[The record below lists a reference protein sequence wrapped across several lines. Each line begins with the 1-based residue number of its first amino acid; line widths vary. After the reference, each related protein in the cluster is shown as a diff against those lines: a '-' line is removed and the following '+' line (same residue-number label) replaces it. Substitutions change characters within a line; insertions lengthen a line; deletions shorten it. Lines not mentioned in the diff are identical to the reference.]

1 MYKLYAVCLVQFFS
15 FFIWPA
21 SILRDKEIVSYGKL
35 SRSEYI
41 LWVMA
46 IWYLW
51 PRHTYVYVITLIL
64 HTKTFFI
71 IKDVGM
77 DITTNKLNWRHR
89 YTTPWRIHH
98 TILLLSWQTTKPYG
112 YFCTF
117 KTDIAIPLP
126 RLLIT
131 ACNAK
136 SIIFIPV
143 TDVTIRLPV
152 LSMTSYHNCTQFA
165 LIGDTL
171 TDISSL
177 IHVWPSW

>member
-1 MYKLYAVCLVQFFS
+1 MCINIHMPIQFMWLCSLLMFSSFLLYYSTQKEKLWYKFITRNSIRFS
-15 FFIWPA
+15 TFN
-21 SILRDKEIVSYGKL
+21 LNDRYVSVHLKL
-35 SRSEYI
+35 
-41 LWVMA
+41 
-46 IWYLW
+46 
-51 PRHTYVYVITLIL
+51 
-64 HTKTFFI
+64 F

-77 DITTNKLNWRHR
+77 DITTNKLNWQHR

-136 SIIFIPV
+136 PIIFIPV

-177 IHVWPSW
+177 IHVRPSW

>member
-1 MYKLYAVCLVQFFS
+1 MYSSAQLCELCEPLRCKLPVVYKQLQCHWLYLHFRPGLVR
-15 FFIWPA
+15 
-21 SILRDKEIVSYGKL
+21 L
-35 SRSEYI
+35 
-41 LWVMA
+41 
-46 IWYLW
+46 
-51 PRHTYVYVITLIL
+51 
-64 HTKTFFI
+64 I

-136 SIIFIPV
+136 PILFIPV

-152 LSMTSYHNCTQFA
+152 LSMTSYNNCTQFA
-165 LIGDTL
+165 LIGNTL

>member
-1 MYKLYAVCLVQFFS
+1 MDVNS
-15 FFIWPA
+15 FG
-21 SILRDKEIVSYGKL
+21 ILSMQIAWK
-35 SRSEYI
+35 
-41 LWVMA
+41 VM
-46 IWYLW
+46 ISC
-51 PRHTYVYVITLIL
+51 VITTVKENEYQRKRYFLRIN
-64 HTKTFFI
+64 FII

-77 DITTNKLNWRHR
+77 DITTNKLNCRHR

-136 SIIFIPV
+136 PIIFISV

>member
-1 MYKLYAVCLVQFFS
+1 MSLPQRLYQNEKQYLVSILAVQTKLVFMPEFS
-15 FFIWPA
+15 F
-21 SILRDKEIVSYGKL
+21 
-35 SRSEYI
+35 
-41 LWVMA
+41 
-46 IWYLW
+46 
-51 PRHTYVYVITLIL
+51 
-64 HTKTFFI
+64 

-77 DITTNKLNWRHR
+77 DMNTNKLNWRHR
-89 YTTPWRIHH
+89 YTICWRIHH
-98 TILLLSWQTTKPYG
+98 TILLLSRQTTIPYG

-117 KTDIAIPLP
+117 KTDIAIPLL

-136 SIIFIPV
+136 RIIFIPV
-143 TDVTIRLPV
+143 TDVTIPLHV
-152 LSMTSYHNCTQFA
+152 LSMTSYHNYTQFA

>member
-1 MYKLYAVCLVQFFS
+1 MKSIFRATAEPHVRYSQKLRKVRLALCRWLVNLMKTMNSFCLDRV
-15 FFIWPA
+15 I
-21 SILRDKEIVSYGKL
+21 
-35 SRSEYI
+35 YI
-41 LWVMA
+41 
-46 IWYLW
+46 
-51 PRHTYVYVITLIL
+51 
-64 HTKTFFI
+64 F

-89 YTTPWRIHH
+89 FTTPWRIDH

-136 SIIFIPV
+136 PIIFIPV

-165 LIGDTL
+165 LIGDNL

>member
-1 MYKLYAVCLVQFFS
+1 MQQGT
-15 FFIWPA
+15 
-21 SILRDKEIVSYGKL
+21 LRIISKMLNV
-35 SRSEYI
+35 
-41 LWVMA
+41 
-46 IWYLW
+46 
-51 PRHTYVYVITLIL
+51 
-64 HTKTFFI
+64 F

-77 DITTNKLNWRHR
+77 DMNTNNLNWRHR

-98 TILLLSWQTTKPYG
+98 TTLLLSWQTTKPYG

-117 KTDIAIPLP
+117 KTDIAIPLI

-136 SIIFIPV
+136 PIIFIHV
-143 TDVTIRLPV
+143 TDVTIRLRV

-177 IHVWPSW
+177 IHVWLSW